1 VGVTSKFPSIP
12 KPIFGIS
19 KNWKLPSNRIVMH
32 VDMNSYF
39 ASVEQAHRPLLKEKP
54 VLVLADPCGTPK
66 GRRSVVAAASYEAK
80 VKGVKAG
87 MPTFE
92 ALKLAPNAILIGGN
106 PHKYAT
112 FSRHFLKI
120 FEKYTDLVEPYSID
134 EAFLDVTK
142 TAKLFGD
149 AKQVGRRIKD
159 EIKKELGITCSV
171 GIAPNKLVA
180 KMASNWQKPDGL
192 VIVLPDELPERL
204 WSHAIEEIPGI
215 GPRRKIKL
223 NALSIRTIGEL
234 AKTSPDLLRK
244 RFGITGQYMYNAAW
258 GLDDGQVKP
267 MEDNPLPKSLNRS
280 ITLSKNTMSPT
291 ILRATF
297 LTLCDKVTYRLR
309 QQGLLAT
316 RVGLILRFSDLTFS
330 SKQRNLG
337 FSTSDTKVIFREVTK
352 ILKGYFPLR
361 LPVRLVGVTVSGIIA
376 EEYLQPSLLPEF
388 ERDKKMYKTVDKI
401 KEKFGEECVFYGG
414 IFPAQKYLSH
424 RLPENK

>member
-1 VGVTSKFPSIP
+1 VEATSKFPSIP

-39 ASVEQAHRPLLKEKP
+39 ASVEQAHRPHLKGKP

-80 VKGVKAG
+80 AKGVKAG

-112 FSRHFLKI
+112 LSRCFLKI

-134 EAFLDVTK
+134 EAFLDITK
-142 TAKLFGD
+142 TALFFGG
-149 AKQVGRRIKD
+149 AKQIGMSTKD

-180 KMASNWQKPDGL
+180 KMASDWQKPDGL
-192 VIVLPDELPERL
+192 VIVSPDELPERL
-204 WSHAIEEIPGI
+204 WSHKVEEIPGI

-223 NALSIRTIGEL
+223 NALGIRTIGKL
-234 AKTSPDLLRK
+234 AGTSPDILRK

-258 GLDDGQVKP
+258 GLDDGQVKT
-267 MEDNPLPKSLNRS
+267 MEENPLPKSLSKS

-291 ILRATF
+291 VLRATF
-297 LTLCDKVTYRLR
+297 LTLCDKIAYRLR

-316 RVGLILRFSDLTFS
+316 RVGLVLRFSDLTFS
-330 SKQRNLG
+330 FKQKNLD
-337 FSTSDTKVIFREVTK
+337 FSTSDTKAIFREVIK
-352 ILKGYFPLR
+352 ILERYFPLR
-361 LPVRLVGVTVSGIIA
+361 LSIRLVGVTVSGIIT
-376 EEYLQPSLLPEF
+376 EKYLQPSLFPEF
-388 ERDKKMYKTVDKI
+388 EKDKKMYKMVDKI
-401 KEKFGEECVFYGG
+401 KEKFGEESVSYGG
-414 IFPAQKYLSH
+414 TFQAQKYLSH